1 MPRPDQPSNVR
12 GGAYIVPTSI
22 LDAALHLLSTLL
34 AVDRAPRSRPCRAAG
49 SCRTCTPSAAR
60 RRQSRRKIMAE
71 MIAATTQAVDC
82 TLAAPSESIR
92 LEDSSDA
99 LQQWLPATTGDAA

>member
-1 MPRPDQPSNVR
+1 
-12 GGAYIVPTSI
+12 
-22 LDAALHLLSTLL
+22 
-34 AVDRAPRSRPCRAAG
+34 
-49 SCRTCTPSAAR
+49 
-60 RRQSRRKIMAE
+60 MAE